1 MVIPADSGVAGAV
14 GRGSRVYSDA
24 NPGAGAAFRRHGDGK
39 VAVVFVPGF
48 LDDQRVWD
56 RVIALSRA
64 AGVEF
69 VQLDLAGC
77 GERRDEHGPFDLGR
91 FVADVVSVIDALAK
105 PVVLVGQS
113 MGAPIAEL
121 AAVSAGE
128 RVVGL
133 VLLTPVPLPGARLPP
148 DAVAPFF
155 SLASDVQ
162 AQREV
167 RGRLSVCLPAAD
179 LERLATSGARIRPE
193 VVGALVDCW
202 NDGSADAPATSAYD
216 GPVLLLR
223 GAGDPFVTS
232 EMFAEGVEPRFPSA
246 HSVVVDDAGH
256 WPHLE
261 QSAVVAAHLDTF
273 LTRCAAVP
281 AR

>member
-1 MVIPADSGVAGAV
+1 M
-14 GRGSRVYSDA
+14 YSEP
-24 NPGAGAAFRRHGDGK
+24 NLGAGAAFRRHGEGA

-64 AGVEF
+64 AAVEF

-77 GERRDEHGPFDLGR
+77 GERRNEQGPLDFGR

-121 AAVSAGE
+121 AAAAAGE

-133 VLLTPVPLPGARLPP
+133 MLLTPVPLAGTRLPP
-148 DAVAPFF
+148 VAVAAFS
-155 SLASDVQ
+155 SLASDVR

-167 RGRLSVCLPAAD
+167 RRQLSVSLPAAD

-193 VVGALVDCW
+193 VVGALVTAGTTGQPMPRDQR
-202 NDGSADAPATSAYD
+202 
-216 GPVLLLR
+216 LR
-223 GAGDPFVTS
+223 RAGA
-232 EMFAEGVEPRFPSA
+232 AAAWRRL
-246 HSVVVDDAGH
+246 HSSPGRCSPKVSSRASPGH
-256 WPHLE
+256 T
-261 QSAVVAAHLDTF
+261 V
-273 LTRCAAVP
+273 
-281 AR
+281 